1 MIEST
6 FCPALTRRRMLQGF
20 AGMVASTVVSG
31 CGSGMLPRGGS
42 LSTVK
47 PVSPFQPNL
56 NPQPV
61 PAGGSAKLAMT
72 VGGAAVGT
80 LGEGFVGLA
89 YEKQAMYEPLFTAGN
104 TDLVA
109 LFRLLGP
116 SVLRIG
122 GNSVDENVW
131 VEDGKGRTAGQI
143 APADVDGLAGFLK
156 AAGWRC
162 IYGVNLGGSATGAT
176 TPALAAAEVSYVA
189 KALGDALAGVEIG
202 NECENYR
209 DGDSYYAWDWTVQKF
224 EALWLEYR
232 AAIVAETPGVMLV
245 GPAAGSNVSGWTLPW
260 SEAVGSGRMGLMT
273 QHYYRGPAYVA
284 SATVEDL
291 VSYDGALVGE
301 LAQLRAGAAKVGVPF
316 RMGEC
321 NSYWRGGQPCVSD
334 AYASALWAVDMVFQ
348 CALGGAS
355 GVNFQG
361 GDQGEYALITD
372 TKCVVD
378 GVRPEFYGVLLAT
391 LAGQGTLRATQMS
404 VDGWNVTGYA
414 VQASDGS
421 VKIVVVNK
429 EAAQPMELQVELGGA
444 VRAVSSATLLA
455 MEQLSA
461 GATVPSLSATDGVKI
476 QASAVGLDGTFAPVN
491 AYTLPIRGTSVS
503 CYVPALSA
511 VVIAVA

>member
-1 MIEST
+1 MWT
-6 FCPALTRRRMLQGF
+6 
-20 AGMVASTVVSG
+20 
-31 CGSGMLPRGGS
+31 GGAK
-42 LSTVK
+42 LSTVR

-61 PAGGSAKLAMT
+61 PAGGGTKMSLN
-72 VGGAAVGT
+72 VGGAAVGMM
-80 LGEGFVGLA
+80 GEGFVGLA
-89 YEKQAMYEPLFTAGN
+89 YEKQELYEPLFTAEN
-104 TDLVA
+104 EALIA

-122 GNSVDENVW
+122 GNSVDVNVW
-131 VEDGKGRTAGQI
+131 TPEGNGRTAGQI

-156 AAGWRC
+156 AAGWTC
-162 IYGVNLGGSATGAT
+162 IYGVNLGGSAHGT
-176 TPALAAAEVSYVA
+176 TSPALAAAEVAYVA
-189 KALGDALAGVEIG
+189 KALGGSLAGVEIG

-209 DGDSYYAWDWTVQKF
+209 DGDSFYPWNWTVQEF

-232 AAIVAETPGVMLV
+232 AAIVAATPGVMLV
-245 GPAAGSNVSGWTLPW
+245 GPAAGSHVADWTLPW
-260 SEAVGSGRMGLMT
+260 SEAVGSTSFGLMT

-284 SATVEDL
+284 TATVEDL
-291 VSYDGALVGE
+291 VSYDGAMVAE
-301 LAQLRAGAAKVGVPF
+301 LALLKAGAAKVGVPF

-321 NSYWRGGQPCVSD
+321 NSYYAGGQPGVSD

-361 GDQGEYALITD
+361 GDQGQYALITD

-391 LAGQGTLRATQMS
+391 LAGQGTMRVTELNSGGR
-404 VDGWNVTGYA
+404 NVTAYA

-421 VKIVVVNK
+421 VKVVVVNK
-429 EAAQPMELQVELGGA
+429 ESQIVELQVEMSGA
-444 VRAVSSATLLA
+444 MKEVGSATLVA
-455 MEQLSA
+455 MTQMSA
-461 GATVPSLSATDGVKI
+461 GATEPSLSGLDGVKI
-476 QASAVGLDGTFAPVN
+476 QAAEVGLDGTFAPAN
-491 AYTLPIRGTSVS
+491 AYTLQTSGRTVS

-511 VVIAVA
+511 VVIAMA